1 MVLLLVLILGL
12 RYVGTFGAVR
22 CILPGRR
29 QCCRRTRLSSTHP
42 PRPTSHTHRFKPLSS
57 SAWWLRS
64 AWQTASKYGLVGLPY
79 SSLWLLWL
87 SIEWLNQNKYGVM
100 FQQEWEAWISNVKL
114 IQPGF
119 LHGWSN
125 PLLELRF
132 SSFTCASCARA
143 WLRNELLN
151 QAREPN
157 WCLEGDINLCVAFIL
172 ALFLG
177 D

>member
-1 MVLLLVLILGL
+1 MVLLLVLILGH

-57 SAWWLRS
+57 AWCLRS
-64 AWQTASKYGLVGLPY
+64 AWQTAPKYGSVGLPY
-79 SSLWLLWL
+79 SSLWLLGL
-87 SIEWLNQNKYGVM
+87 LDWLNQNKYGVM
-100 FQQEWEAWISNVKL
+100 FQKAWEAWILNVKS
-114 IQPGF
+114 IWPGF
-119 LHGWSN
+119 LHGWLN